1 MRMKRKLEALATVV
15 GLLITAAVVGVWL
28 WLIVQGRHPPETLVI
43 LAVISIAGALGAAY
57 KIEDVKE
64 VLSLL
69 PFKFEK

>member
-1 MRMKRKLEALATVV
+1 MRVKRKLEALATVV

-28 WLIVQGRHPPETLVI
+28 WLIVQGRSPPDMLVA

-57 KIEDVKE
+57 KIEDVRE

-69 PFKFEK
+69 PFKFKK

>member
-28 WLIVQGRHPPETLVI
+28 WLIVQGRTPPETLMI
-43 LAVISIAGALGAAY
+43 LAVVSIAGALGAAY
-57 KIEDVKE
+57 KVEDIQE
-64 VLSLL
+64 VLAIL